1 MMACADSYFPGH
13 NSKGSLILLQAIR
26 YQGWNAE
33 KKCGS
38 NCDQANPSLNSIQI
52 LIWYAE
58 TITERILYQAITRS
72 LRLFS
77 GWNQ

>member
-33 KKCGS
+33 KNAAQTAIK
-38 NCDQANPSLNSIQI
+38 
-52 LIWYAE
+52 LI
-58 TITERILYQAITRS
+58 RV
-72 LRLFS
+72 
-77 GWNQ
+77 